1 MIDYHLFLSYTSS
14 DITRQKD
21 QLIRVG
27 DIERG
32 ENILKKARLQ
42 KYRKDFNLDGVQ
54 SSIFRANFKTWDV
67 TGKCYTGS
75 LTPLQMIFRDEKY
88 LKDFPGMVGHNLG
101 DWVNERKMTQC

>member
-1 MIDYHLFLSYTSS
+1 MTL
-14 DITRQKD
+14 K
-21 QLIRVG
+21 G
-27 DIERG
+27 G
-32 ENILKKARLQ
+32 ETYFKKARLQ
-42 KYRKDFNLDGVQ
+42 KYRKDFNLDEVQ

-88 LKDFPGMVGHNLG
+88 LKDFGMVGHNLG